1 MATEKA
7 RQVSTIC
14 FDALG
19 TLLDPAHSF
28 AHLESAFPSRGTEIG
43 NLWRSKQIDYSR
55 LRSMSGKYADFDQI
69 TSDALVATFA
79 HLAIPIKESDIDAAM
94 DAYQNCAMFPDA
106 AKLLESLHQP
116 WAVVTNG
123 NRKWIGPMLTGAGVE
138 VSDSHLFT
146 SDQVRTFKI
155 NAPLYQLGW
164 EWAQGAS
171 RSAISKEDVLF
182 VSANQ
187 WDAIGATW
195 FGFTAC
201 WVNRIGQSPEQLGVR
216 PKFEIRSLDELVAM
230 DIVST

>member
-19 TLLDPAHSF
+19 TLLDPGHSF

-43 NLWRSKQIDYSR
+43 NLWRTKQIDYSR
-55 LRSMSGKYADFDQI
+55 LRSMSGQYLDFDQI

-79 HLAIPIKESDIDAAM
+79 QLAIPIRQSDIDAAM
-94 DAYQNCAMFPDA
+94 VAYQNCTMFPDA
-106 AKLLESLHQP
+106 AQLLRTLHQP

-123 NRKWIGPMLTGAGVE
+123 NRKWIGPMLNSAGVE

-146 SDQVRTFKI
+146 SDQVKTFKI

-171 RSAISKEDVLF
+171 RSAISQEEVLF

-201 WVNRIGQSPEQLGVR
+201 WVNRIDQSPEHLGVR
-216 PKFEIRSLDELVAM
+216 PKYEIRSLDELVAM

>member
-1 MATEKA
+1 MTTDISQQAA
-7 RQVSTIC
+7 AIC

-19 TLLDPAHSF
+19 TLLDPADSYS
-28 AHLESAFPSRGTEIG
+28 HLESAFPSRGKEIG
-43 NLWRSKQIDYSR
+43 DLWRIKQIDYSR
-55 LRSMSGKYADFDQI
+55 LRSMSGEYADFDQI

-79 HLAIPIKESDIDAAM
+79 HLAIPIKQSDIDAAM
-94 DAYQNCAMFPDA
+94 DAYQHCAMFPDA
-106 AKLLESLHQP
+106 AKLLRTLHQP

-123 NRKWIGPMLTGAGVE
+123 NRDWIGPMLIGAGVE

-146 SDQVRTFKI
+146 SDQVKTFKI

-171 RSAISKEDVLF
+171 RSTVSKENVLF

-201 WVNRIGQSPEQLGVR
+201 WVNRINQSPEQLGVR
-216 PKFEIRSLDELVAM
+216 PKHEIRSLDELAALN
-230 DIVST
+230 IVTT